1 MRYFNTFFFFLYFFV
16 QVARPTIGICAQ
28 MDSDTVVF
36 AFEVVPQ
43 KKIIHVMK
51 KGSQLLIFLIKEN
64 ASEVNRMADMNSQI
78 LVIY

>member
-1 MRYFNTFFFFLYFFV
+1 
-16 QVARPTIGICAQ
+16 

-78 LVIY
+78 LVIYKKP